1 MTSYKRLALLV
12 LAAAAP
18 LAVCQDILSS
28 TDPDIILEAQSASG
42 ALALKNG
49 VLLRLAQALNG
60 VQGPDAFFVY
70 SGLVTDEWRSGD
82 TFVQR
87 NNQDQRIWWPENTFN
102 ADPYRRLNR
111 VRVEGQAAIAG
122 LRQYLPD
129 SLSLV
134 GRMFALAAYV
144 EALIGENYCNGTPLS
159 GLDGT
164 SIVYGEPLSNDSV
177 LGLAIANADSALA
190 QAVLAPPGVS
200 IQARRITRLAS
211 VVKGRALL
219 DRGQFAAAA

>member
-1 MTSYKRLALLV
+1 MNRYKSLAILV
-12 LAAAAP
+12 LMMGAP
-18 LAVCQDILSS
+18 IGACNDILST
-28 TDPDIILEAQSASG
+28 TDPDIILEANSASA

-87 NNQDQRIWWPENTFN
+87 NNQDQRIWEPTNTFN

-111 VRVEGQAAIAG
+111 VRVEGKAAIKG

-134 GRMFALAAYV
+134 GRMFALTAYV
-144 EALIGENYCNGTPLS
+144 EALIGEDYCNGTPLS

-164 SIVYGEPLSNDSV
+164 SIVYG
-177 LGLAIANADSALA
+177 
-190 QAVLAPPGVS
+190 
-200 IQARRITRLAS
+200 
-211 VVKGRALL
+211 
-219 DRGQFAAAA
+219 